1 MPQHL
6 GLDRLAAISY
16 LGLVVACASP
26 APEGPVPE
34 VLPAVSRSE
43 AAQWASRTVPDGHRV
58 LRFRWLFN
66 DGQASVGGMGTAR
79 IAGPD
84 SLRFDIAGPLGIG
97 NAAAMVVGDAPRW
110 VAPPEIIARLIP
122 SYPLM
127 WALFGVIRP
136 PPPGADVR
144 GTADATS
151 TSIQWAQGGDTVRY
165 LRHQAEGGAL
175 EATWK
180 RADLVMGVVE
190 TRLDAR
196 GAPVSARLTV
206 PSVPARLDLT
216 IVVDSAATA
225 FPASTWAPPPR

>member
-1 MPQHL
+1 MPQRFGLDHL
-6 GLDRLAAISY
+6 GAISY
-16 LGLVVACASP
+16 LGLVAACAAP
-26 APEGPVPE
+26 ASSSPVPE
-34 VLPAVSRSE
+34 ALPSISRSV
-43 AAQWASRTVPDGHRV
+43 AAEWAGNTVPEGHRL

-97 NAAAMVVGDAPRW
+97 NAAAVVVGDAPRW
-110 VAPPEIIARLIP
+110 VAPPDIIARLIP

-127 WALFGVIRP
+127 WALFGVMRP
-136 PPPGADVR
+136 PPPGASVR
-144 GTADATS
+144 GTSAAAGT
-151 TSIQWAQGGDTVRY
+151 TLEWVQGGDTIRY
-165 LRHQAEGGAL
+165 LRRSAGGGSL
-175 EATWK
+175 DATWQ
-180 RADLVMGVVE
+180 RAGIVMGVVE

-216 IVVDSAATA
+216 IVADSAAAA
-225 FPASTWAPPPR
+225 FPAATWAPPSR